1 MIFPLILFFE
11 KKNAAEFLLYEENK
25 SWRKKKEEKMKEA
38 SVCSSLWSHGNYAK
52 LPLLAAVT
60 NHRVKAEDTKLITF
74 NCCSIPPQFFLWY
87 LPKKKRSKCVILIR
101 RHSGISSH
109 YTMYYYYYDI
119 LSDKKETW
127 KIYYVQTFKLATLM
141 LLTYKKALSKGR
153 IPRFT
158 FFVRILKN
166 HPFLRQKMVDF
177 VPF

>member
-1 MIFPLILFFE
+1 MVISSFSIRFWYDFPPNFILW

-87 LPKKKRSKCVILIR
+87 LPKKKRSKCDIPAYHHTI
-101 RHSGISSH
+101 
-109 YTMYYYYYDI
+109 TMYYYYDI

-141 LLTYKKALSKGR
+141 LLTYKKALS
-153 IPRFT
+153 
-158 FFVRILKN
+158 
-166 HPFLRQKMVDF
+166 LRLG
-177 VPF
+177 

>member
-1 MIFPLILFFE
+1 MVISSFSIRFWYDFPPNFILW
-11 KKNAAEFLLYEENK
+11 KKNAAKFLLYEENK

-109 YTMYYYYYDI
+109 Y
-119 LSDKKETW
+119 
-127 KIYYVQTFKLATLM
+127 YYV
-141 LLTYKKALSKGR
+141 LLLLWYS
-153 IPRFT
+153 
-158 FFVRILKN
+158 
-166 HPFLRQKMVDF
+166 LRQKRNLENILCTNF
-177 VPF
+177 

>member
-1 MIFPLILFFE
+1 MVISSFSIRFWYDFPPNFILW
-11 KKNAAEFLLYEENK
+11 KKMRQNSYSLFYEENK

-87 LPKKKRSKCVILIR
+87 LPKKKRSKCDIPAYHHTI
-101 RHSGISSH
+101 
-109 YTMYYYYYDI
+109 TMYYYYDI

-141 LLTYKKALSKGR
+141 LLTYKKALS
-153 IPRFT
+153 
-158 FFVRILKN
+158 
-166 HPFLRQKMVDF
+166 LRLG
-177 VPF
+177 

>member
-1 MIFPLILFFE
+1 MVISSFSIRFWYDFPLILFFE
-11 KKNAAEFLLYEENK
+11 KKMRQK
-25 SWRKKKEEKMKEA
+25 SYFMKKTSLEGKKKEEKMKEA

-60 NHRVKAEDTKLITF
+60 NHRVKAEDTKLIIF

-141 LLTYKKALSKGR
+141 LLTYKKALS
-153 IPRFT
+153 
-158 FFVRILKN
+158 
-166 HPFLRQKMVDF
+166 LRLG
-177 VPF
+177 

>member
-87 LPKKKRSKCVILIR
+87 LPKKKRSKCVILTR
-101 RHSGISSH
+101 KTFRHIITLLLLCTTTMIFSQTKKKLGK
-109 YTMYYYYYDI
+109 YTMYKL
-119 LSDKKETW
+119 LSLLLSC
-127 KIYYVQTFKLATLM
+127 Y
-141 LLTYKKALSKGR
+141 LLTKKHCLC
-153 IPRFT
+153 
-158 FFVRILKN
+158 V
-166 HPFLRQKMVDF
+166 
-177 VPF
+177 